1 MNTLNIIL
9 ISILGLLVSVV
20 SALVAIKSYYW
31 KQALHDIYLTIEYF
45 IRNLHEQSF
54 YHPRKHQRFTEFNH
68 VYFHLKKSRSKWYFS
83 DTKRDIITRF
93 LQVFEVADNYINAVA
108 MNMGE
113 DHYFSHTEYLKCRD
127 MAKFDGFKEFIDQ
140 DFLVYVNN
148 NVLSSFL
155 STDDYIKELDANIS
169 DIPQKHNLIF
179 VKKELQRN
187 KEFFDT
193 VMKYPL
199 DQQQRESI
207 VKLED
212 NTLVISSAGS
222 GKTSTTVGKIKYLVE
237 RMNVPPHKIL
247 PLTFAK
253 KAAEELEKR
262 LDYGDRGLRCHT
274 FHSLAFSIVDK
285 VTHRKPDVCEEAL
298 MLQCFYH
305 QARTNPDFKAAINEF
320 LTKRAS
326 LTKNEHEY
334 KKGEDYLR
342 DRALYGVQAPFLDM
356 KGRIIFTR
364 SEEEKKI
371 CTFLSKNSIDFLYEE
386 PYPYD
391 TTSKEKRQYKPD
403 FTIFYTLNGV
413 RYYLIL
419 EHFGIDENGN
429 VPVWFGDGKEGG
441 FAKANSEYNAGI
453 AWKRSINKQYKTA
466 LLETTSAMFH
476 DGTVFEKLTA
486 MLKQYGVP
494 MNPLTDDEAF
504 DKLVV
509 RNKRMED
516 SLLQLMRTFITLMKS
531 NRNTFEG
538 IFDVIKKDN
547 PHNKLFVE
555 RSEFMLYKLFKP
567 LYEDYEST
575 LKEKKQVDFTDLI
588 LMATDMCNEGKYHEE
603 YDYILVDEF
612 QDISVDRFKL
622 LQAIRRKDPLTKLY
636 GVGDDWQ
643 SIFRFTGSD
652 LTLFSDFEEYFG
664 FTEKCRI
671 ETTYRFG
678 NPLVKMSSAFI
689 LKNEK
694 QVPKD
699 IKPYRATVKTEFS
712 IHEYNDEK
720 DNKQWEVVKGIVN
733 ELPENETVMLIA
745 RYHAD
750 SDFIPTENIA
760 SRDSKHHV
768 KEVKIGDRVIPFN
781 TVHSAKGLEA
791 DHVILVNC
799 SQDGN
804 GFPSKVSD
812 DPILGYVLSQPETYP
827 YAEERRLFYVAI
839 TRAKKHS
846 YVLYKESCPS
856 SFIADIYLDESK
868 CNHYNDEKQENGV
881 ISLLCPMCK
890 NGMLKAMKTGENQ
903 YNKWA
908 FYACTN
914 RTAGCPYTWFVNYN
928 VDSEIISKYNMV
940 SSIKGDDSTQVNVL
954 N

>member
-1 MNTLNIIL
+1 MNIGLYIAF
-9 ISILGLLVSVV
+9 GLLAIAVV
-20 SALVAIKSYYW
+20 IFSAIFAIRAYYW
-31 KQALHDIYLTIEYF
+31 KEALHGIYLTVDF
-45 IRNLHEQSF
+45 FVRNLHEQSF
-54 YHPRKHQRFTEFNH
+54 YNPQKQSPLIDYQHIYNR
-68 VYFHLKKSRSKWYFS
+68 LKKERNKWYFS
-83 DTKRDIITRF
+83 GNSRETITRF
-93 LQVFEVADNYINAVA
+93 LYAYDDADAFVKAVA
-108 MNMGE
+108 KNMGE
-113 DHYFSHTEYLKCRD
+113 EHYFSHTEYLACRSL
-127 MAKFDGFKEFIDQ
+127 AKFDGFKEFIDQ

-148 NVLSSFL
+148 HVLSSLL
-155 STDDYIKELDANIS
+155 STDDYLKELDSNIS
-169 DIPQKHNLIF
+169 DIPQKHNFIF
-179 VKKELQRN
+179 IKKELERN

-212 NTLVISSAGS
+212 NALVISSAGS

-253 KAAEELEKR
+253 KAADELAGR
-262 LDYGDRGLRCHT
+262 LDYKDRGMRCHT

-285 VTHRKPDVCEEAL
+285 VTHHKPDVCEAGL

-305 QARTNPDFKAAINEF
+305 QAKVNHSFKEAINEF
-320 LTKRAS
+320 LTQRAS
-326 LTKNEHEY
+326 LTKNQHEY
-334 KKGEDYLR
+334 RRGEDYLK

-371 CTFLSKNSIDFLYEE
+371 CTFLSMNGIDFLYEE
-386 PYPYD
+386 PFIYD
-391 TTSKEKRQYKPD
+391 TSTEEKRQYKPD
-403 FTIFYTLNGV
+403 FTIYYTLNGV
-413 RYYLIL
+413 RYFIIL
-419 EHFGIDENGN
+419 EHFGIDKNGN

-441 FAKANSEYNAGI
+441 YFRANNEYNAGI
-453 AWKRSINKQYKTA
+453 QWKRKINKQYKTA
-466 LLETTSAMFH
+466 LIETTSAMFH

-486 MLKQYGVP
+486 QLQQYKVP
-494 MNPLTDDEAF
+494 MKSLSEEEKF
-504 DKLVV
+504 DRLVV

-516 SLLQLMRTFITLMKS
+516 SLLQLISTFMTLMKS

-538 IFDVIKKDN
+538 ILEEIKKAN
-547 PHNKLFVE
+547 PTNKLFVE
-555 RSEFMLYKLFKP
+555 RSEFMLYKIFKP
-567 LYEDYEST
+567 VFDDYQAT

-622 LQAIRRKDPLTKLY
+622 LQAIRRKEPLTKLF

-664 FTEKCRI
+664 FTEKCKI

-678 NPLVKMSSAFI
+678 NPLVRMSSAFI
-689 LKNEK
+689 LKNDK

-699 IKPYRATVKTEFS
+699 IKPYLATVKTEFS
-712 IHEYNDEK
+712 VHTYNEEQE
-720 DNKQWEVVKGIVN
+720 NTQWNVVKTIVDS
-733 ELPENETVMLIA
+733 LPEEESVMLIA

-750 SDFIPTENIA
+750 SDFIPSANISA
-760 SRDSKHHV
+760 RDEKHNV
-768 KEVKIGDRVIPFN
+768 IEVKIGNRIIPFN

-812 DPILGYVLSQPETYP
+812 DPILGYVLSRPETYP
-827 YAEERRLFYVAI
+827 FAEERRLFYVAI
-839 TRAKKHS
+839 TRAKKHI

-856 SFIADIYLDESK
+856 PFIADMHEVDDSNNEYDI
-868 CNHYNDEKQENGV
+868 NAMV
-881 ISLLCPMCK
+881 CPMCK
-890 NGMLKAMKTGENQ
+890 SGMLKAMKTGETQ
-903 YNKWA
+903 FNKWA

-914 RTAGCPYTWFVNYN
+914 KTAACPYTWFVNYKD
-928 VDSEIISKYNMV
+928 DSEILSQYNMI
-940 SSIKGDDSTQVNVL
+940 STIKGDGGRE
-954 N
+954 

>member
-1 MNTLNIIL
+1 MQTDQLIFYAIFSIIA
-9 ISILGLLVSVV
+9 VV
-20 SALVAIKSYYW
+20 VAIAATIAAIKNYFW
-31 KQALHDIYLTIEYF
+31 KQALHDIYIVVEHF
-45 IRNLHEQSF
+45 VRNLHEQSF
-54 YHPRKHQRFTEFNH
+54 YHPRKHPHFSEFTH
-68 VYFHLKKSRSKWYFS
+68 VYYHLKKQRNKWYYS
-83 DTKRDIITRF
+83 ESRREAITRF
-93 LQVFEVADNYINAVA
+93 LYAYDDANAFVTAVA
-108 MNMGE
+108 KNMGE
-113 DHYFSHTEYLKCRD
+113 DHYFSHSEYLACRD
-127 MAKFDGFKEFIDQ
+127 LAKFEGLKEFIDQ

-148 NVLSSFL
+148 HVLSSLL
-155 STDDYIKELDANIS
+155 STEEYFKILDANIS
-169 DIPQKHNLIF
+169 DIPQKHNMIF
-179 VKKELQRN
+179 VKQELVRN

-212 NTLVISSAGS
+212 NALVISSAGS

-237 RMNVPPHKIL
+237 RLNVPPHKIL

-253 KAAEELEKR
+253 KAADELADR
-262 LDYGDRGLRCHT
+262 LNYSDRGMRCHT

-285 VTHRKPDVCEEAL
+285 VTHKKPDVCEPSL

-305 QARTNPDFKAAINEF
+305 QAKVNPSFKKAINEF
-320 LTKRAS
+320 LTIRAS
-326 LTKNEHEY
+326 LTKYEHEY
-334 KKGEDYLR
+334 TSGEAYMR
-342 DRALYGVQAPFLDM
+342 DRALYGIQAPFLDM
-356 KGRIIFTR
+356 NGRIIFTR
-364 SEEEKKI
+364 SEEEKNI
-371 CTFLSKNSIDFLYEE
+371 CTFLSKNGIDFLYEE

-391 TTSKEKRQYKPD
+391 TTTKEKRQYKPD
-403 FTIFYTLNGV
+403 FTIYYTLNGV
-413 RYYLIL
+413 RYYIIL
-419 EHFGIDENGN
+419 EHFGIDKNGN

-441 FAKANSEYNAGI
+441 YQSANNEYNAGI
-453 AWKRSINKQYKTA
+453 AWKRRINKQYKTS
-466 LLETTSAMFH
+466 LIETTSAMFH
-476 DGTVFEKLTA
+476 DGTVYEKLTEQ
-486 MLKQYGVP
+486 LNRFGIELR
-494 MNPLTDDEAF
+494 PLSEEEMF
-504 DKLVV
+504 DRLVV

-516 SLLQLMRTFITLMKS
+516 SLLQLITTFITLMKS

-538 IFDVIKKDN
+538 VLEVIKKDN
-547 PHNKLFVE
+547 PNNKPFVE
-555 RSEFMLYKLFKP
+555 RSEFMLYQIFKP
-567 LYEDYEST
+567 VFDEYEAM

-588 LMATDMCNEGKYHEE
+588 LMATDMCNEGKYKED

-622 LQAIRRKDPLTKLY
+622 LQALRRKEPLTKLY

-689 LKNEK
+689 LKNDK
-694 QVPKD
+694 QVPKE

-712 IHEYNDEK
+712 VHKYNDEEE
-720 DNKQWEVVKGIVN
+720 NNTQWDVVKRLVN
-733 ELPENETVMLIA
+733 SLPEDESVMLIA

-750 SDFIPTENIA
+750 SDFIPSSNVA
-760 SRDSKHHV
+760 SRDQKHHV
-768 KEVKIGDRVIPFN
+768 VEVKIGNRTMPFN

-827 YAEERRLFYVAI
+827 FAEERRLFYVAI

-856 SFIADIYLDESK
+856 PFIADMNELSDSD
-868 CNHYNDEKQENGV
+868 NVHDHNTM
-881 ISLLCPMCK
+881 LCPMCK
-890 NGMLKAMKTGENQ
+890 SGVLRAMKSGENQ
-903 YNKWA
+903 FSKWA
-908 FYACTN
+908 FYACSN
-914 RTAGCPYTWFVNYN
+914 RTAACRYTWFVNYS
-928 VDSEIISKYNMV
+928 DESEILSQYNR
-940 SSIKGDDSTQVNVL
+940 IATIHGNGGQ
-954 N
+954 

>member
-1 MNTLNIIL
+1 MQTNPIL
-9 ISILGLLVSVV
+9 VYTIFVIVAAGVAIV
-20 SALVAIKSYYW
+20 SALAAIKSYFW
-31 KQALHDIYLTIEYF
+31 KQALHDMYIVVDYF
-45 IRNLHEQSF
+45 VRNLHKQSF
-54 YHPRKHQRFTEFNH
+54 YHPIKHPDFSDYLS
-68 VYFHLKKSRSKWYFS
+68 VYYQLKKIRSKWYFS
-83 DTKRDIITRF
+83 EGKREKITRF
-93 LQVFEVADNYINAVA
+93 LYAYDDANAFVTAVA
-108 MNMGE
+108 KNMDE
-113 DHYFSHTEYLKCRD
+113 EHYFSHSEYLSCRD
-127 MAKFDGFKEFIDQ
+127 LAKFEGLREFIDEN
-140 DFLVYVNN
+140 FLVYVNN
-148 NVLSSFL
+148 HVPSSLL
-155 STDDYIKELDANIS
+155 STSDYLKELDANIS
-169 DIPQKHNLIF
+169 DIPQKHNLVF
-179 VKKELQRN
+179 VKKELERN

-212 NTLVISSAGS
+212 NALVISSAGS

-237 RMNVPPHKIL
+237 RMGVPPHKIL

-253 KAAEELEKR
+253 KAADELAER
-262 LDYGDRGLRCHT
+262 LNYSDKGMRCHT

-285 VTHRKPDVCEEAL
+285 VTHKKPDVCDAGL

-305 QARTNPDFKAAINEF
+305 QARVNPDFKEAINEF

-326 LTKNEHEY
+326 LTKGEHEY
-334 KKGEDYLR
+334 ESGEEYLR

-356 KGRIIFTR
+356 NGKIIFTR

-371 CTFLSKNSIDFLYEE
+371 CTFLTMNGIDFLYEE

-391 TTSKEKRQYKPD
+391 TATTEKRQYKPD
-403 FTIFYTLNGV
+403 FTIYYTRDGV

-419 EHFGIDENGN
+419 EHFGIDKNGH
-429 VPVWFGDGKEGG
+429 VPVWFGDGKDGG
-441 FAKANSEYNAGI
+441 YPRANDEYNAGI
-453 AWKRSINKQYKTA
+453 DWKRRINKKYKTS

-476 DGTVFEKLTA
+476 DGTIYEKLTA
-486 MLKQYGVP
+486 QLQYYGVP
-494 MNPLTDDEAF
+494 MRPLSEEEKF

-516 SLLQLMRTFITLMKS
+516 SLLQLISTFVTLMKS
-531 NRNTFEG
+531 NRNTFED
-538 IFDVIKKDN
+538 IFEVIKKAN
-547 PHNKLFVE
+547 PNNKPFVD
-555 RSEFMLYKLFKP
+555 RSEFMIYRIFKP
-567 LYEDYEST
+567 VYEDYQAT

-588 LMATDMCNEGKYHEE
+588 LMATDISNEGKYHEE

-622 LQAIRRKDPLTKLY
+622 LQAIRRKEPLTKLY

-689 LKNEK
+689 LKNDK
-694 QVPKD
+694 QVPKE
-699 IKPYRATVKTEFS
+699 IKPYKATIKTEFS
-712 IHEYNDEK
+712 VHEYNDEK
-720 DNKQWEVVKGIVN
+720 DNTQWNVVKDIVN
-733 ELPENETVMLIA
+733 SLPENESVMLIA

-750 SDFIPTENIA
+750 SDFIPASNIA
-760 SRDSKHHV
+760 SKDDKHHV
-768 KEVKIGDRVIPFN
+768 TEVKIGNRTMPFN

-827 YAEERRLFYVAI
+827 FAEERRLFYVAI

-856 SFIADIYLDESK
+856 PFIADMFAVDDASAVHDH
-868 CNHYNDEKQENGV
+868 N
-881 ISLLCPMCK
+881 SMLCPMCK
-890 NGMLKAMKTGENQ
+890 NGILRAMKTGETQ
-903 YNKWA
+903 FSKWA

-914 RTAGCPYTWFVNYN
+914 RTAACPYTWFVNYVN
-928 VDSEIISKYNMV
+928 ESEILSQYRAISTVQGNSGV
-940 SSIKGDDSTQVNVL
+940 ANNVN